1 MNSWYGVAA
10 PAGTT
15 MEIVQRLNSELNRG
29 LHEPAHAQRL
39 KAFGMNSM
47 QTTPAEFESF
57 LRRELAKWGK
67 VIREVGVRAQAACD
81 DACEV

>member
-1 MNSWYGVAA
+1 MAS

-15 MEIVQRLNSELNRG
+15 VQIVQRLNSELNRG

-39 KAFGMNSM
+39 NASGMDSM
-47 QTTPAEFESF
+47 QTTPAEFASF

-67 VIREVGVRAQAACD
+67 VIREVGVRAN
-81 DACEV
+81 